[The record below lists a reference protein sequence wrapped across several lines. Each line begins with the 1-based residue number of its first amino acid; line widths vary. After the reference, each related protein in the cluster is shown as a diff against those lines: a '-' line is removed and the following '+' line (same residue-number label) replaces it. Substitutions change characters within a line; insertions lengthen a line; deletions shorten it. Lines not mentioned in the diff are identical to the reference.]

1 MPTLGGVL
9 SSHFCTLGGKNSGNG
24 INSHKEFPSLFPDNI
39 MIQLKRSLCD
49 FKLPNGDFEKN

>member
-24 INSHKEFPSLFPDNI
+24 INSHKEFPSLFF
-39 MIQLKRSLCD
+39 S
-49 FKLPNGDFEKN
+49 